1 MADPQSGKA
10 NQPKKTDHS
19 DTPFA
24 LLLFCHTITRDLRTK
39 HLERVPCFKEIAR
52 IGLRKDAVHML
63 VRLARAS
70 TRSVVKSLFCG
81 NRLVIIKNTCKLLSY
96 SFSFFPEVAY
106 VMLLAHAKAW
116 HTYDQEFRAT
126 QQGKVS
132 IILNTHWGEPKTD
145 KQDDIDAA
153 DRSMEWWLGWFAHP
167 VFVNG
172 DWPEIMK
179 VTVKKNSEA
188 KGISNRYERIP

>member
-1 MADPQSGKA
+1 M
-10 NQPKKTDHS
+10 
-19 DTPFA
+19 
-24 LLLFCHTITRDLRTK
+24 
-39 HLERVPCFKEIAR
+39 
-52 IGLRKDAVHML
+52 
-63 VRLARAS
+63 
-70 TRSVVKSLFCG
+70 
-81 NRLVIIKNTCKLLSY
+81 
-96 SFSFFPEVAY
+96 
-106 VMLLAHAKAW
+106 
-116 HTYDQEFRAT
+116 
-126 QQGKVS
+126 S